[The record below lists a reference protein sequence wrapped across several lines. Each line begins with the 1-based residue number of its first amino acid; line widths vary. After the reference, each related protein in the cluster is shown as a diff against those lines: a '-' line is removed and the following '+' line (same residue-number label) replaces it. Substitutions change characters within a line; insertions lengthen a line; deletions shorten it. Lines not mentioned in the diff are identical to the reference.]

1 MTPLKNI
8 GLAVAALAL
17 ATAAP
22 AQDRQA
28 SEPVLTLEQALS
40 LAIGEQPSVVA
51 YRREAQAS
59 EEAAVAARSLPDPEV
74 SVGIQDFPVRGENA
88 FSPIDDDFTMY
99 TVGIMREQ
107 VRRSKREAEAA
118 RIRAEALVSR
128 RQGTARELQVHRA
141 AMIAWIDAVEAKN
154 KQSLLERLIA
164 DLRAGRKVL
173 EGGIAGGSSTP
184 ALVLQMDAEIALGE
198 AQLADA
204 RRAEAR
210 ARGELERWIGKAASR
225 PLPASLPLIEA
236 PKAVPASIFRFGS
249 HPHVLVAEAE
259 QQVATRRVDV
269 ARQERKPDI
278 SWSVMVGFRPKYG
291 ELVSG
296 QVSIPLQLNRRQ
308 RQDRL
313 VAEAQARADA
323 AGLRAEDEKR
333 ELERQYRVALA
344 DYEGAEAELAR
355 IDRDAIPALEA
366 AFKASEARYGSGAGT
381 LEEPF
386 LIVRRYVETTIKSV
400 ETRAKR
406 DRAVAEMLYVL
417 GESGQ

>member
-8 GLAVAALAL
+8 SLALSALLL

-28 SEPVLTLEQALS
+28 SEPVLTLEQALA
-40 LAIGEQPSVVA
+40 LAIGEQPSVTA
-51 YRREAQAS
+51 YRREAEAS
-59 EEAAVAARSLPDPEV
+59 EQAAIAAGTLPDPEV

-88 FSPIDDDFTMY
+88 FSPIDDEFTMY
-99 TVGIMREQ
+99 TIGFMREQ
-107 VRRSKREAEAA
+107 VRRSKRQAEAA
-118 RIRAEALVSR
+118 RIQAEALVSQR
-128 RQGTARELQVHRA
+128 KGTAQELQIHRA
-141 AMIAWIDAVEAKN
+141 AMIAWIDAVEAKD
-154 KQSLLERLIA
+154 KQGLLERLIA

-173 EGGIAGGSSTP
+173 EAGIPGGASTP

-210 ARGELERWIGKAASR
+210 ARGELQRWIGAAASR

-236 PKAVPASIFRFGS
+236 PKALPPGMFQLAS
-249 HPHVLVAEAE
+249 HPHVRVAEAE
-259 QQVATRRVDV
+259 QQVALRQVDV
-269 ARQERKPDI
+269 ARQQRKPDI
-278 SWSVMVGFRPKYG
+278 SWSVMVGFRPRYG
-291 ELVSG
+291 EMVSG

-313 VAEAQARADA
+313 VAEARARADA
-323 AGLRAEDEKR
+323 AILRAEDEKR

-355 IDRDAIPALEA
+355 IERDAIPALEA
-366 AFKASEARYGSGAGT
+366 AFKASEARYGGGAGT

-400 ETRAKR
+400 ETRARR

-417 GESGQ
+417 GESSQ